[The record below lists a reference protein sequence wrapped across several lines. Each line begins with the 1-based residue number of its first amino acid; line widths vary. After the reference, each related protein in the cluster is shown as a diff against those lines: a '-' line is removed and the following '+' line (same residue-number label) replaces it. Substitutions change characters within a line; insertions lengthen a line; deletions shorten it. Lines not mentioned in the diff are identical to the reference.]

1 MTENLGRLI
10 GRPATIANMPV
21 TMRYLRSHIQWE
33 AAKGFAGAACCFGVL
48 IWFQPHAWFGWTVG
62 GLGAFFLYYFLV
74 QVRNAFVRYRLDDTG
89 LTEEFGGRK
98 RVLRWGELRKLRLHF
113 FSPKRSKLDQGT
125 LHLTLWGNGSR
136 FKLDSTLDHFPTLL
150 RRSAQA
156 ARSRELYLDPTTLSN
171 LEQLGL

>member
-1 MTENLGRLI
+1 MSRLI

-21 TMRYLRSHIQWE
+21 TMKYLRGHIKWE
-33 AAKGFAGAACCFGVL
+33 AAKGFVGAACCFGVL
-48 IWFQPHAWFGWTVG
+48 IGFQPQNWFGWIVG

-74 QVRNAFVRYRLDDTG
+74 QVRNALVTYRLDESG

-113 FSPKRSKLDQGT
+113 FSPKRGKFDKGT
-125 LHLTLWGNGSR
+125 LHLTLWGDDSQ

-150 RRSAQA
+150 RKSAEA
-156 ARSRELYLDPTTLSN
+156 ARNRELYLDPTTLSN